1 MRIVRLGESFTFDF
15 RSEYIGARSPAIAA
29 AVAKSR
35 SDSSF
40 WSWSDDPSPVFI
52 LENWTKWTLRLV
64 PENRRDGVIQVKPQ
78 SYVTLD
84 NQVVR
89 K

>member
-1 MRIVRLGESFTFDF
+1 MGESFTFDF

-40 WSWSDDPSPVFI
+40 WSWSEDPSLVFI